1 MHVGFVVYPVAD
13 IDRSRA
19 FYRDVLGFKE
29 GESLS
34 DGWYEFDLNGVG
46 FALVTEGDEVGTP
59 PGSAFS
65 LGIEVGDLAGLKA
78 KLEKAGA
85 KMQGFESPRC
95 DAVFV
100 TDPDGNRVT
109 VHHLKDAFIRNP

>member
-46 FALVTEGDEVGTP
+46 FALVT
-59 PGSAFS
+59 
-65 LGIEVGDLAGLKA
+65 L
-78 KLEKAGA
+78 
-85 KMQGFESPRC
+85 
-95 DAVFV
+95 
-100 TDPDGNRVT
+100 
-109 VHHLKDAFIRNP
+109 